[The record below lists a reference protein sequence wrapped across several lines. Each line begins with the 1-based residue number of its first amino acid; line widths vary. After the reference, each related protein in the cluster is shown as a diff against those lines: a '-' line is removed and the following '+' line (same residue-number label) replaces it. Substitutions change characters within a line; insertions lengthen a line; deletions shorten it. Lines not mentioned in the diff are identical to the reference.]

1 VWFTSETFPVTFRAR
16 PDVADPTGGMT
27 KGNQFVDAFTRQA
40 NCRDVTGREIAEA
53 GKSVDSID
61 CIIRIRDG
69 VLPRSITAEYRAR
82 LQDQDYEIVTV
93 GRPHRRDGY
102 IEMTLRR
109 QLGAT

>member
-1 VWFTSETFPVTFRAR
+1 
-16 PDVADPTGGMT
+16 VADPTGGTM
-27 KGNQFVDAFTRQA
+27 KGDRFVDMFTRQA

-61 CIIRIRDG
+61 TIIRIRDG
-69 VLPRSITAEYRAR
+69 VAPRTITAEYRAR
-82 LQDQDYEIVTV
+82 LRGQDYEIVTV
-93 GRPHRRDGY
+93 GNPHRRDGY